1 MIEQNASPEVETF
14 INGINSA
21 NIIEKDFLLQKEA
34 LAEAQGTSAT
44 GINQLTGGSGIL
56 GWLSGIFNKLSTSV
70 AVTGTFFQAIQPVS
84 GSVTANAGT
93 NLNTSTL
100 ALESGGNL
108 AAILV
113 NTSKNQYD
121 TNGNQQVNLNT
132 AMSSTFDSID
142 VNKMSSGGVVSAHS
156 AITATTTS
164 PEIDCRGFNSIRLEV
179 ETTNVSSTD
188 KTWTP
193 TITGS
198 CVSGGTFGQVFQN
211 ISGTQTAL
219 TLPVIAFG
227 AGNLKQIYVIQGGI
241 PSFLKIT
248 ETLAG
253 TNGTSAVTVK
263 AVPFNV

>member
-132 AMSSTFDSID
+132 ANFYEYNKQYRFNPRYKNRCTESIGLFGRG
-142 VNKMSSGGVVSAHS
+142 NIFCGGF
-156 AITATTTS
+156 
-164 PEIDCRGFNSIRLEV
+164 ELE
-179 ETTNVSSTD
+179 ERH
-188 KTWTP
+188 
-193 TITGS
+193 
-198 CVSGGTFGQVFQN
+198 
-211 ISGTQTAL
+211 
-219 TLPVIAFG
+219 
-227 AGNLKQIYVIQGGI
+227 
-241 PSFLKIT
+241 
-248 ETLAG
+248 
-253 TNGTSAVTVK
+253 
-263 AVPFNV
+263 